1 MDIRNIAGF
10 PGLST
15 HRRQT
20 LLAEA
25 MIQVLHRALSILE
38 LLAVEPE
45 KVHSLGEIAATFGL
59 NRGTCSNILKTLS
72 ERNYVERLSRR
83 RGYRLGVMAEQLRG
97 ARSLDRAI
105 VAAARPILRGLAES
119 LNETS
124 LVGVLRGHTRVTL
137 DSVQCDRD
145 LQARSRQVR
154 NAYETATGR
163 LLAAFLPPERL
174 DAFLQS
180 AGMPGPEVWPGVG
193 NRQSLNR
200 ALAKI
205 RKGELAMT
213 KSPEHIVGLAV
224 PVRRG
229 EDVLA
234 SVSVYLPEIRFRAS
248 RREEI
253 TTALR
258 DAGRQISRRLTE
270 GSL

>member
-1 MDIRNIAGF
+1 
-10 PGLST
+10 
-15 HRRQT
+15 
-20 LLAEA
+20 

-38 LLAVEPE
+38 LLACEPE

-59 NRGTCSNILKTLS
+59 NRGTCANILKTLC
-72 ERNYVERLSRR
+72 ERNYVERLGRR
-83 RGYRLGVMAEQLRG
+83 RGYRLGAMARQLSG

-105 VAAARPILRGLAES
+105 VAAARPVLRALTES

-163 LLAAFLPPERL
+163 LLVAFLPPDQL
-174 DAFLQS
+174 DAFVAA
-180 AGMPGPEVWPGVG
+180 AGMPDPEVWPGVDS
-193 NRQSLNR
+193 RQSLNR

-205 RKGELAMT
+205 RKAELAVT
-213 KSPEHIVGLAV
+213 RSSEHIIGLAV
-224 PVRRG
+224 PVRRAD
-229 EDVLA
+229 DVLA
-234 SVSVYLPEIRFRAS
+234 SVSVYLPEIRFRAP
-248 RREEI
+248 RRQEI

-258 DAGRQISRRLTE
+258 AAGHHITRRLTE
-270 GSL
+270 DSP